1 MAKAVELIR
10 YLRVAGGTGFAF
22 VLFGMSGLVLN
33 GVILLIGWI
42 PVPSP
47 ETKAWAMQ
55 KVVHY
60 AFRGF
65 MGYLRGFDLVL
76 GKAEGLE
83 KLPNSG
89 PYILVANHPTL
100 LDVVLILAS
109 IPRAC
114 CIVKPEILD
123 SIYMRGVSRLAGYI
137 PKTGGEQLIDACVDK
152 LNQGIPLVIF
162 PEGTRSLLNEL
173 GEFKRLAA
181 GISLKSGFP
190 IVRTVVQCGSP
201 ILMKQWKW
209 YNVPPHSTELRF
221 KIYDTINPT
230 DFLAGQSCGPIPA
243 RRLTDHLRRFYEGE
257 LHGTSFA

>member
-1 MAKAVELIR
+1 MAKIIDLIH
-10 YLRVAGGTGFAF
+10 YVRVASGTGFAF
-22 VLFGMSGLVLN
+22 VQFGMGGLILN

-47 ETKAWAMQ
+47 ETKAWVMQ

-83 KLPNSG
+83 KLPPSG
-89 PYILVANHPTL
+89 PYILVANHPSL

-137 PKTGGEQLIDACVDK
+137 PNTEGEPLIAACVEK

-162 PEGTRSLLNEL
+162 PEGTRSLPNGL
-173 GEFKRLAA
+173 GKFKRSAA
-181 GISLKSGFP
+181 WISLKSGYP
-190 IVRTVVQCGSP
+190 IVRAVVQCGSP

-209 YNVPPHSTELRF
+209 YNVPPHSTELHF

-230 DFLAGQSCGPIPA
+230 DFLKGQPCGPIPA

-257 LHGTSFA
+257 LHGASFT